1 MKARDVMVA
10 PVITTSP
17 RASVKDVAQ
26 TLLTHHI
33 SALPVTDDKGR
44 LVGMISEGDLLHRH
58 ENDTDTRSPW
68 WLLALTGTDALA
80 ADYIKGHSRKV
91 ADVMTR
97 DVITASPET
106 PLYEIASLL
115 EKHAIKRVPIVENG
129 HVVGIVSR
137 SNLIQAVACAGKHFE
152 MSLADETIRSKLLAH
167 LRAQPWAHIGLLNV
181 TVNGG
186 VVDLWGIARS
196 ETERKAIRVAAEEVT
211 GVCAVNDNMRPWP
224 ILAEG

>member
-17 RASVKDVAQ
+17 HASVKDVAQ
-26 TLLTHHI
+26 TLLKHHI

-44 LVGMISEGDLLHRH
+44 LVGIISEGDLLHRH
-58 ENDTDTRSPW
+58 ENNTEPRSPW

-80 ADYIKGHSRKV
+80 ADYIKGHARKV

-97 DVITASPET
+97 DVVSASPET

-129 HVVGIVSR
+129 HPVGIVSR
-137 SNLIQAVACAGKHFE
+137 SNLVQAVAGAGKHFE
-152 MSLADETIRSKLLAH
+152 MSLADETIRSKLLSH
-167 LRAQPWAHIGLLNV
+167 LKAQPWAHVGLLNV

-196 ETERKAIRVAAEEVT
+196 ETERKAIRVAAEGIT
-211 GVCAVNDNMRPWP
+211 GVRAVNDNMRPWP
-224 ILAEG
+224 TLAEG